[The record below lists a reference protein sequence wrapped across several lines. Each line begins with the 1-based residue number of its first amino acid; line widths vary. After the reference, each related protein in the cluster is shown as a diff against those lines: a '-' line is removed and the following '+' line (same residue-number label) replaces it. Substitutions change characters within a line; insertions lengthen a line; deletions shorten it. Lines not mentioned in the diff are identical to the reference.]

1 MPANRSRTE
10 NWRQSLQQ
18 VYERGGGLEIA
29 IGSPAGDAASAD
41 GTGGDLIFRVRI
53 FEITERDIV
62 IESPAAVGR
71 SMHLGAGVPIV
82 ASMTI
87 GQNRWMFRTATNG
100 HRMVRP
106 PMGPE
111 TAGVVLA
118 MPGAVERCP
127 RRQHFRVSTAELRL
141 PRVECWP
148 LLDPASVAPAENAS
162 RLALQDAMG
171 GASTRGAAEPPPV
184 LPDVGPMFSG
194 RLVNVSG
201 GGLGL
206 LVAPDQA
213 AALNRQPFV
222 WMRLDLRP
230 HLPLPVALTA
240 RRVHTH
246 LDAAQNIYAGFSF
259 EFAFNP
265 AHQRFVTEV
274 MTACVDAMQRAG
286 ARAAA

>member
-18 VYERGGGLEIA
+18 VYERGGGLEVA
-29 IGSPAGDAASAD
+29 IGRPAEGSGDQS
-41 GTGGDLIFRVRI
+41 GGDLIFRVRI
-53 FEITERDIV
+53 FEITDRDIV

-71 SMHLGAGVPIV
+71 SMHLGAGVPVV

-87 GQNRWMFRTATNG
+87 GQNRWMFRTVTTG
-100 HRMVRP
+100 HRLSRP

-118 MPGAVERCP
+118 MPENVERCP
-127 RRQHFRVSTAELRL
+127 RRQHFRISTAELRL
-141 PRVECWP
+141 PTVECWP
-148 LLDPASVAPAENAS
+148 LLDPGSVAPAENAN
-162 RLALQDAMG
+162 RLALMDAMG
-171 GASTRGAAEPPPV
+171 GKPPAGAADSAPV
-184 LPDVGPMFSG
+184 LPDVGPRFTG
-194 RLVNVSG
+194 RLVNMSG

-206 LVAPDQA
+206 LVGPDHS
-213 AALNRQPFV
+213 AALNLQPFV
-222 WMRLDLRP
+222 WMRVDLRP
-230 HLPLPVALTA
+230 HMPLPLALTA

-246 LDAAQNIYAGFSF
+246 LDAAQNVYAGFSF

-265 AHQRFVTEV
+265 AHQKFVTEV
-274 MTACVDAMQRAG
+274 MTACVDSMQRAG